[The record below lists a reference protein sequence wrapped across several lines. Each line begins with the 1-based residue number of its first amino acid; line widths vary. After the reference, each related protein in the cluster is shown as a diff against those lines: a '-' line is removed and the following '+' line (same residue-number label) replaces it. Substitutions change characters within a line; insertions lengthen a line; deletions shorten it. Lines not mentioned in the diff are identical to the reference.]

1 MAKQPS
7 MDRLQKE
14 LARIMEKRNEMDQRI
29 RELEDKILELK
40 RSEIIGMVEEAN
52 LTPQDLAIVIGY
64 AKNGVLGVI
73 PGKEETKSEN

>member
-14 LARIMEKRNEMDQRI
+14 LVRTIDKRKEMDQRI

-40 RSEIIGMVEEAN
+40 RSEIIGWKKRTSPRRIWR
-52 LTPQDLAIVIGY
+52 L
-64 AKNGVLGVI
+64 
-73 PGKEETKSEN
+73 